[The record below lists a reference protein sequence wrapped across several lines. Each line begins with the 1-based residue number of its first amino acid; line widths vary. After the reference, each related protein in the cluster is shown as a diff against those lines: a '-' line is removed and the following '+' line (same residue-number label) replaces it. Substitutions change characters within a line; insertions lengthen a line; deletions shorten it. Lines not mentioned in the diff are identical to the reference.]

1 MHRYVHQCPVELVI
15 KVHQLMSIQAG
26 LSPLCQNVG
35 CRLLDV
41 SVHVGVSSPHVKM
54 EQDVYAHF
62 REQLTNDI
70 LALST

>member
-1 MHRYVHQCPVELVI
+1 MSCRISHQGAPDDWYTSWL
-15 KVHQLMSIQAG
+15 L
-26 LSPLCQNVG
+26 PLCQNVG

-41 SVHVGVSSPHVKM
+41 SVHVGFSSPDVKM

-70 LALST
+70 LAR